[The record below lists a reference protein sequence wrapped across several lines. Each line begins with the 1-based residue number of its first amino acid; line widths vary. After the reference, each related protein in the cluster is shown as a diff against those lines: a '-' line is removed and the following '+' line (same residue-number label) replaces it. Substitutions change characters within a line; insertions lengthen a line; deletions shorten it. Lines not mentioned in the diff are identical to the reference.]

1 MTETPEA
8 PETEFFYHSVQ
19 VGDGRIRYESIDR
32 DSAVTHAQNIY
43 RDEGVI
49 PELFE
54 VPYMPNWKRGDY
66 KTRRRSNDKR

>member
-1 MTETPEA
+1 MTET

-19 VGDGRIRYESIDR
+19 VEGKLRYESIDR
-32 DSAVTHAQNIY
+32 DSAVTFAQGVY

-54 VPYMPNWKRGDY
+54 VPYVPNWKREGY
-66 KTRRRSNDKR
+66 SGKKTRKGK